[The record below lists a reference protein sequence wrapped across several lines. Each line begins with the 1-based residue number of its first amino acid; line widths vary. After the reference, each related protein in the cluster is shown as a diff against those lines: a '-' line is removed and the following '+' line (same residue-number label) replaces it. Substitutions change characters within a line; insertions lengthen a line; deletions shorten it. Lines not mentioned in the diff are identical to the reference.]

1 MTLPEGPPCFD
12 RVVMAVDEPLGEALD
27 RTLTGYGEVVP
38 QAGLLGDGVG
48 SGIIWFEDGVPVGA
62 RHSGTGRTGSAALA
76 DIAET
81 GPYRVR
87 LVETDLPT
95 RVRDRES
102 LPPAAPAEQLAG
114 NEPLAERTRCAADS
128 PPTDDSEAELDAVE
142 AFLADEAKIEAIQQQ
157 AAAEARRRAE
167 EWGFDTDDG

>member
-1 MTLPEGPPCFD
+1 MTLPEGQPCFD
-12 RVVMAVDEPLGEALD
+12 RVVMAVDGPLGEALE
-27 RTLTGYGEVVP
+27 RSLTGYGEIVP

-48 SGIIWFEDGVPVGA
+48 AGIIWFEDGIPIRA

-87 LVETDLPT
+87 LVEATLP
-95 RVRDRES
+95 DRIDGART
-102 LPPAAPAEQLAG
+102 LPPAAPAERLAG
-114 NEPLAERTRCAADS
+114 DESLAERTREVAGDS
-128 PPTDDSEAELDAVE
+128 PTEDSEAEIDAVE
-142 AFLADEAKIEAIQQQ
+142 AFLADDAKIEAIQQQ

-167 EWGFDTDDG
+167 EWGFETDGE